1 MRKSQNKAQPLPV
14 LSYADKIQCVPEMML
29 ADKLL
34 AMFQENRKHLALVVD
49 EYGGVSG
56 VVTLEDVLEVLTGE
70 IVDETD
76 KVVDLQEEAKKRMT

>member
-1 MRKSQNKAQPLPV
+1 M
-14 LSYADKIQCVPEMML
+14 
-29 ADKLL
+29 
-34 AMFQENRKHLALVVD
+34 VVD

-76 KVVDLQEEAKKRMT
+76 KVVDLQEEAKKRMN